1 MSQRTTEEYLETI
14 GALEERERPVSTSAI
29 AQGMGVSLASVSE
42 MLRRLAE
49 KGFVEHTPYG
59 GASLTAEGRKHFL
72 HLTRRHRLWEVF
84 LNRHLGVPWE
94 DVYQD
99 ACLLEH
105 ATSDLVADRL
115 AEFLDNPA
123 FCPHGSPIP
132 GKDLEPAPAPGQTL
146 ADIAPGETAAIVNV
160 ILERDPDFLRY
171 LTDLGL
177 TPGAAVKVVE
187 KAAYDGTL
195 TVEVNGSMKAVGK
208 EAASLILV
216 RPLEPAET

>member
-29 AQGMGVSLASVSE
+29 AQSMGVSLASVSE
-42 MLRRLAE
+42 MLRRLSE
-49 KGFVEHTPYG
+49 KGFVEHQPYG

-84 LNRHLGVPWE
+84 LNRHLGLPWE
-94 DVYQD
+94 DVYQH
-99 ACLLEH
+99 ACSLEH
-105 ATSDLVADRL
+105 ATTDLVADRL

-123 FCPHGSPIP
+123 YCPHGSPIP
-132 GKDLEPAPAPGQTL
+132 GKDLKHAPTPGKTLEDIEAGQTVT
-146 ADIAPGETAAIVNV
+146 ITSI
-160 ILERDPDFLRY
+160 ILERDPDFLHY
-171 LTDLGL
+171 LTELGL
-177 TPGAAVKVVE
+177 TPGAPVKVVE

-195 TVEVNGSMKAVGK
+195 TVEVGGVTKAVGK

-216 RPLEPAET
+216 KPRKASAK